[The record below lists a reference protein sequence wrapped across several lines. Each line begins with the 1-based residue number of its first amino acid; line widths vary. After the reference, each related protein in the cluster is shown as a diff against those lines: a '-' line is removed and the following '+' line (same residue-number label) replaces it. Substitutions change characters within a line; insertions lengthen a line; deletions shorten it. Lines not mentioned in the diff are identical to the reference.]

1 MTTTFAIDVIQ
12 TLRPAEV
19 EDFRAFTRNS
29 YLTRGFDAETAGLF
43 FEILYEA
50 IQQGRLEETEKE
62 AIFNRMFP
70 DKPFVES
77 KIDKLM
83 SELKRLL
90 ERFLVVQRYVSDENE
105 GNQLLDLA
113 AELRVRRLGVRA
125 QQIIDKAVKFSDTNL
140 LESLERFRFRSQ
152 LALEEYDWH
161 CQYNKIKDDLQIP
174 KTIVHVSVYH
184 YAQRI
189 SLLNHLLL
197 LQKSAM
203 LPASLEADAGEI
215 EIEPAIVAKSA
226 FLSISLDIHY
236 LLRREDCQVEDF
248 QNLMEKIKS
257 KEKHLSKMILSE
269 FYSYLRNLCVILIDA
284 GHTDLYQAFHEIN
297 QDNLSRGYFYEN
309 NMISPNAMLNIT
321 QVSVFARQLSWVND
335 FVEQHKGKITDENEA
350 QDFFRMNKAI
360 CLFGEQKYEEALEII
375 PFSSTYTTYYLM
387 ARRLEL
393 KIYYEMRSDLL
404 EHKVEAFRMFISRA
418 GKKVFSS
425 RVYDLCINFVNFVRQ
440 LSQSEGPQAKQRSA
454 LLEKRIRE
462 KKVVGERLWL
472 LEKARELGERK

>member
-12 TLRPAEV
+12 ALRPAEV

-50 IQQGRLEETEKE
+50 IQQGCLEETEKE

-140 LESLERFRFRSQ
+140 LESMERFRFRSQ

-174 KTIVHVSVYH
+174 QTIAHVSVYH

-203 LPASLEADAGEI
+203 LPASLEADTGEF
-215 EIEPAIVAKSA
+215 EIEPAIVAKSV
-226 FLSISLDIHY
+226 FLSISLEINH
-236 LLRREDCQVEDF
+236 LLKNEKCNVEDF
-248 QNLMEKIKS
+248 QRLMDEINS
-257 KEKHLSKMILSE
+257 KEKTLSQTTLAE
-269 FYSYLRNLCVILIDA
+269 FYSYLRNICTILIDA
-284 GHTDLYQAFHEIN
+284 GYTNLYVALHEIN
-297 QDNLSRGYFYEN
+297 KDNLSRGYFYEN
-309 NMISPNAMLNIT
+309 GMISPNALLSII
-321 QVSVFARQLSWVND
+321 QAAVFANQFAWANN
-335 FVEQHKGKITDENEA
+335 FVEHHRGRITGENETS
-350 QDFFRMNKAI
+350 DFYRMNKAI
-360 CLFGEQKYEEALEII
+360 CLFGEKRYEEALDII
-375 PFSSTYTTYYLM
+375 PFSSTYTSYLLM